1 MFAFNIYM
9 YIMNSCVTYDAF
21 TRSYKMNLQNV
32 INELQFA
39 TAELKADN
47 DAAELKSKITFEN
60 TINPRDWQDGLN
72 QEYAD
77 QLNLESMFGDY

>member
-1 MFAFNIYM
+1 
-9 YIMNSCVTYDAF
+9 
-21 TRSYKMNLQNV
+21 MNLQNI
-32 INELQFA
+32 INELQAA

-47 DAAELKSKITFEN
+47 DAAELKSKLTFEN
-60 TINPRDWQDGLN
+60 PINARDWQNGLN

>member
-32 INELQFA
+32 INELQSA

-47 DAAELKSKITFEN
+47 DAAELKSKIIFEN